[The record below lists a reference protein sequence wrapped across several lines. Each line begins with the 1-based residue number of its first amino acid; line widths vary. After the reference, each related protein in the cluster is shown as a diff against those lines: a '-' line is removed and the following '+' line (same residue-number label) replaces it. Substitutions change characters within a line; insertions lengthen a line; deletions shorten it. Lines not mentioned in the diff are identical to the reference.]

1 MNRHF
6 VFFLT
11 SLSLCLTIF
20 SKPTPLVPNQVVV
33 VYNSTL
39 PESKALAE
47 FYALNRLIPTSNLIG
62 LEVPEKTTIDRL
74 TYEKAIRQPLVKKF
88 MENQWWELSK
98 DQNGTSVPF
107 KTKIRCIALIKGIP
121 LRISREAVPKDE
133 ESSTRQFKKQN
144 EASIDS
150 ELSLMGVSNHPIGG
164 VIPNPCYNK
173 EISAATNPS
182 EFMVMVGRIDANTY
196 DHCNRMILDALDV
209 EKEGLWGM
217 TYLDLWT
224 RGGSYKLGD
233 DWIENI
239 TKASINSATPTIVDR
254 MKNTFVT
261 NYPMRDA
268 AVYFGWYTQHRN
280 GPFLNDQMKFKKGA
294 IAAHLHS
301 FSGAQLLNPAK
312 NWSVGLIDR
321 GAAATL
327 GNVWEPYLGF
337 THRFDIFY
345 DRLLKKYSLVE
356 AAYMSINVLSWQNIV
371 IGDPLYR
378 PFKTTTVRTNAMVN
392 DRDYKLIRYAQSRF
406 PDPKI
411 RLAELLKAAERTKS
425 GTVYEMVAF
434 HTLEGGNSEQAAKGF
449 RRAKE
454 LFTDSA
460 DKLRQDL
467 HLVELERR
475 RDKITDAIKI
485 LKQAK
490 KAYKDIPEVTAVEG
504 LLTILDP
511 PSPPLTKPK
520 N

>member
-1 MNRHF
+1 MTFR
-6 VFFLT
+6 L
-11 SLSLCLTIF
+11 LLCLTLCLPVL
-20 SKPTPLVPNQVVV
+20 SKPIPLVPSQVVV
-33 VYNSTL
+33 IYNSTI
-39 PESKALAE
+39 PESKELAE

-62 LEVPEKTTIDRL
+62 LDLTEKTTIDRAN
-74 TYEKAIRQPLVKKF
+74 YEIKIRQPLVKKF
-88 MENQWWELSK
+88 TENQWWKL
-98 DQNGTSVPF
+98 DQNQNGNSMPVQ
-107 KTKIRCIALIKGIP
+107 TKIRCIALMKGIP
-121 LRISREAVPKDE
+121 LRISRVAVPKDE
-133 ESSTRQFKKQN
+133 ESATRQFKKQN

-150 ELSLMGVSNHPIGG
+150 ELSLMGVIDHPIGG
-164 VIPNPCYNK
+164 AIPNPCYDK
-173 EISAATNPS
+173 EISAANNPAQ
-182 EFMVMVGRIDANTY
+182 FMVMVGRIDANTY
-196 DHCNRMILDALDV
+196 DHCKRMILDALDI
-209 EKEGLWGM
+209 EKDGLWGM

-224 RGGSYKLGD
+224 RGGSYKIGD

-239 TKASINSATPTIVDR
+239 VKASINSATPTIVDR

-294 IAAHLHS
+294 IAVHLHS

-327 GNVWEPYLGF
+327 GNVWEPYLGL

-345 DRLLKKYSLVE
+345 DRLLKGHSLVE

-371 IGDPLYR
+371 VGDPLYQ
-378 PFKTTTVRTNAMVN
+378 PFKITTVRTNAMVN
-392 DRDYKLIRYAQSRF
+392 DRDYKLIRYAQARF

-411 RLAELLKAAERTKS
+411 RLTELLKAAEKTKS

-434 HTLEGGNSEQAAKGF
+434 HTLEGGNNEQAVKGF
-449 RRAKE
+449 KRAKE
-454 LFTDSA
+454 LFTDPA

-475 RDKITDAIKI
+475 RKEIPAAIKI

-490 KAYKDIPEVTAVEG
+490 ATYKDIPEIRAIEG

-511 PSPPLTKPK
+511 PAPPPTKPK
-520 N
+520 K